1 MKFDFDGC
9 TENSFWMR
17 KIQTELEDE
26 KHKDALR
33 LYLHC
38 YAMYFC
44 CCYDVRNWIKTT
56 PLSGVVNICLC
67 GFSFASVIDE
77 EFNSLYSKR

>member
-26 KHKDALR
+26 KHRDADAIVFTL
-33 LYLHC
+33 LC
-38 YAMYFC
+38 Y
-44 CCYDVRNWIKTT
+44 
-56 PLSGVVNICLC
+56 
-67 GFSFASVIDE
+67 VI
-77 EFNSLYSKR
+77 LLLL